1 MRTLFIRIIMIGL
14 ALLALTGGAFAQ
26 EAASLPN
33 GVAAGD
39 VTQISAVLWTRSTA
53 PGTVTFEVD
62 RDANFAKP
70 LAVASAEAAEPL
82 LPVKV
87 QITDLA
93 PGTRY
98 FYRATNAAGESAVG
112 VFRTPA
118 AAGRRA
124 GLRFGVTGDWRGELA
139 PYPSVRNAAERELDF
154 FVLHGDTI
162 YADYPSPALP
172 AGQAITLDDF
182 RAKHAEV
189 YGERHGLNAWA
200 AVRASTAIF
209 ATIDDHEVTNDFAGG
224 AAPDTDIRFRGD
236 PAALIND
243 SQLYE
248 NGLQAFQE
256 YNPLN
261 DEFYDDTGD
270 PRTAGER
277 RLYRFRTFG
286 DDAAIFVLDARSF
299 RDPSLPNVSEFTSEQ
314 ILPFIAATYEPGRTM
329 LGAAQLA
336 DLKAD
341 LLKAQAQGITWKFI
355 LVPEPAQNLGPLN
368 AGDRFEGYAAERA
381 ELLRHIMDNAI
392 TNVVFIAADIHGTLV
407 NNLTVAD
414 GPGAPQQP
422 TGAFEISTGPGAFD
436 APLGPT
442 VMDLALGLGFVTQQ
456 QANLYT
462 LAPAALKENFI
473 TQLVNGQIEPFG
485 YDPIGLDGSEI
496 EAELVKGGY
505 LVTSS
510 YGWTEFQ
517 IDATTQQLR
526 VITYGIPYYT
536 AKQLADAPEKVAALQ
551 PAVLSEFTV
560 NPQ

>member
-70 LAVASAEAAEPL
+70 LATASAEAADPL

-118 AAGRRA
+118 AAGRRT
-124 GLRFGVTGDWRGELA
+124 GLRFGVTGDWRGDLA

-189 YGERHGLNAWA
+189 YGESHGLNAWA

-341 LLKAQAQGITWKFI
+341 LLRAQSWGITWKFI
-355 LVPEPAQNLGPLN
+355 LIPEPAQNLGPLN

-381 ELLRHIMDNAI
+381 ELLQHIVDNAI
-392 TNVVFIAADIHGTLV
+392 TNVVFVAADIHGTLV

-422 TGAFEISTGPGAFD
+422 TGAFEISTGSAAFD

-485 YDPIGLDGSEI
+485 YDPVGLDGSEVD
-496 EAELVKGGY
+496 AELVKGGY
-505 LVTSS
+505 LATSS

-517 IDATTQQLR
+517 IDAATQQLR
-526 VITYGIPYYT
+526 VTTYGIPYYT
-536 AKQLADAPEKVAALQ
+536 AKQLADAPEKVVALQ
-551 PAVLSEFTV
+551 PAVVSEFTV

>member
-1 MRTLFIRIIMIGL
+1 MRSCFVRIGAIGL
-14 ALLALTGGAFAQ
+14 ALLALAGGAFAQ
-26 EAASLPN
+26 ETSTLPN

-39 VTQISAVLWTRSTA
+39 VTQITAVLWTRSTA
-53 PGTVTFEVD
+53 LGTVTFEVD
-62 RDANFAKP
+62 RDANFARP
-70 LAVASAEAAEPL
+70 LAVASAEATDPL
-82 LPVKV
+82 LPVKA

-112 VFRTPA
+112 VFRTPS
-118 AAGRRA
+118 AAGRRD
-124 GLRFGVTGDWRGELA
+124 GLRFGVAGDWRGELA
-139 PYPSVRNAAERELDF
+139 PYPAVANAAERELDF

-172 AGQAITLDDF
+172 AGQAITLEDF

-236 PAALIND
+236 AAALIND
-243 SQLYE
+243 TQLYE

-261 DEFYDDTGD
+261 DEFYGDTGD
-270 PRTAGER
+270 PRTANER

-299 RDPSLPNVSEFTSEQ
+299 RDPSLPNVSEFTAEQ

-341 LLKAQAQGITWKFI
+341 LLTAQAQGITWKFI
-355 LVPEPAQNLGPLN
+355 LLPEPAQNLGPLN
-368 AGDRFEGYAAERA
+368 AGDRFEGYASERA
-381 ELLRHIMDNAI
+381 ALLKHIVDNGI

-407 NNLTVAD
+407 NNLTVAE
-414 GPGAPQQP
+414 GPGAPQMP
-422 TGAFEISTGPGAFD
+422 TGVFEVTTGPVAFD

-442 VMDLALGLGFVTQQ
+442 VMELALGLGFVTEQ
-456 QANLYT
+456 QANLYR

-473 TQLVNGQIEPFG
+473 TQLVNGQIEPLG
-485 YDPIGLDGSEI
+485 YDLIGLDGSEI
-496 EAELVKGGY
+496 DAELIKGGY
-505 LVTSS
+505 LATSS
-510 YGWTEFQ
+510 YGWTEFE
-517 IDATTQQLR
+517 IDAATQQLR
-526 VITYGIPYYT
+526 VTTYGIPYYT
-536 AKQLADAPEKVAALQ
+536 AKQLTDAPEKVVALQ
-551 PAVLSEFTV
+551 PAVLSEFVV
-560 NPQ
+560 NPR